1 MGRICFEAGLSS
13 FLVALVLL
21 SSLLLLLTAASV
33 VGIVKE
39 GVIPTLTAST
49 GNPARTATACA
60 AITLKINMGIV
71 HRWTRYPRGGGVSF
85 PEGGGVSIFITR
97 GGTH

>member
-13 FLVALVLL
+13 FLVALVRL
-21 SSLLLLLTAASV
+21 SSLLLLTAASV

-39 GVIPTLTAST
+39 GVIPTLTTST

-60 AITLKINMGIV
+60 AITLKIKM
-71 HRWTRYPRGGGVSF
+71 SF
-85 PEGGGVSIFITR
+85 D
-97 GGTH
+97 

>member
-21 SSLLLLLTAASV
+21 SSLLLLTAASV

-39 GVIPTLTAST
+39 SVIPTLTTSA
-49 GNPARTATACA
+49 GHPARPATACA
-60 AITLKINMGIV
+60 SITLKIKMGID
-71 HRWTRYPRGGGVSF
+71 
-85 PEGGGVSIFITR
+85 
-97 GGTH
+97 

>member
-39 GVIPTLTAST
+39 GVIPTLTASST
-49 GNPARTATACA
+49 GNPARPATACA
-60 AITLKINMGIV
+60 AVTLKIKMGID
-71 HRWTRYPRGGGVSF
+71 
-85 PEGGGVSIFITR
+85 
-97 GGTH
+97 

>member
-21 SSLLLLLTAASV
+21 SSLLLLTAASV

-39 GVIPTLTAST
+39 GVIPTLAAST

-60 AITLKINMGIV
+60 AITLKIKM
-71 HRWTRYPRGGGVSF
+71 
-85 PEGGGVSIFITR
+85 SID
-97 GGTH
+97 